1 MASAITAHTRAVVAV
16 LLSVTICLPA
26 CSPATATDP
35 CNADYETPAT
45 FDPVLAAQLQTA
57 LDANLAASGAPGAS
71 LTVHIPGQGTFAA
84 GAGMRDILAG
94 EPVLPRTRF
103 RVGSITKAFA
113 AAALLR
119 LVERGELTLDDHPSE
134 LLPELGLDADITFA
148 QLLSH
153 TAGLFNYTDD
163 RGFLALSRDPW
174 EPEEIV
180 AWSLTHE
187 PVGAPGERY
196 LYSNTDFYVVGLAL
210 EALSGQPFHE
220 HVREQLLDPLELS
233 DTSEEQHEGRDCGMS
248 EGYVVTGAPATD
260 DIDMS
265 WTWAAGGLVST
276 GVDLCRWAEALYRG
290 DVLSPT
296 SRASLTAWTP
306 QSIEASDPY
315 GFATQQATRGGRSV
329 VGHTGSTMGFKGELF
344 IDLETGVCVAV
355 LLNDFVSTP
364 SAIAQPAWS
373 AVFEHLGP

>member
-1 MASAITAHTRAVVAV
+1 MLTTSVSMRVAALS
-16 LLSVTICLPA
+16 LLMGLWLPA
-26 CSPATATDP
+26 CASSGDADP
-35 CNADYETPAT
+35 CNAEYETPAT
-45 FDPVLAAQLQTA
+45 FDPTLAAELQA
-57 LDANLAASGAPGAS
+57 VLEANLPPSGAPGAT
-71 LTVHIPGQGTFAA
+71 LTVHVPGQGTFAGA
-84 GAGMRDILAG
+84 AGMRDIAG
-94 EPVLPRTRF
+94 GLPVLPRTRF

-119 LVERGELTLDDHPSE
+119 FVEQGDLELGDSPGA
-134 LLPELGLDADITFA
+134 LLPDLGLDPTITF
-148 QLLSH
+148 QQVLSH
-153 TAGLFNYTDD
+153 TAGLFNFTDD
-163 RGFLALSRDPW
+163 RGFLALSREAW

-180 AWSLTHE
+180 DWSLMHG

-196 LYSNTDFYVVGLAL
+196 LYSNTGFYVVGLAL
-210 EALSGQPFHE
+210 EELSGQPFHE
-220 HVREQLLDPLELS
+220 HVRDVVLDPLALS

-248 EGYVVTGAPATD
+248 EGYVVTGAAATD

-290 DVLSPT
+290 DFLSPA
-296 SRASLTAWTP
+296 SRAALLEWTP
-306 QSIEASDPY
+306 QSIDASDPY
-315 GFATQQATRGGRSV
+315 GLATQRATRGGRQV

-364 SAIAQPAWS
+364 SAISQPAWT
-373 AVFEHLGP
+373 AVFDALAP

>member
-1 MASAITAHTRAVVAV
+1 MTLLATRFPWLALVGGALLASCGTSNTA
-16 LLSVTICLPA
+16 
-26 CSPATATDP
+26 DP

-45 FDPVLAAQLQTA
+45 FDPALAADLQA
-57 LDANLAASGAPGAS
+57 VLDANLAASSAPGAT
-71 LTVHIPGQGTFAA
+71 LTVHIPGQGTFAGAA
-84 GAGMRDILAG
+84 GVRDLANDL
-94 EPVLPRTRF
+94 PVLPRTRF

-119 LVERGELTLDDHPSE
+119 FVEQGDLSLSDHPSA
-134 LLPELGLDADITFA
+134 LLPELGLDAEITFA

-163 RGFLALSRDPW
+163 RGFLALSVEPW

-196 LYSNTDFYVVGLAL
+196 LYSNTGFYVVGLAL
-210 EALSGQPFHE
+210 EELSGQPFHQ
-220 HVREQLLDPLELS
+220 HVREELLDPLGLT

-248 EGYVVTGAPATD
+248 EGYVVTGAAATD

-265 WTWAAGGLVST
+265 WTYAAGGLVSS

-290 DVLSPT
+290 DVLSPA
-296 SRASLTAWTP
+296 SRASLVDWTP
-306 QSIEASDPY
+306 QSIDVSDPY
-315 GFATQQATRGGRSV
+315 GFATQQATRGGRAV

-344 IDLETGVCVAV
+344 IDLETGACVAV

-364 SAIAQPAWS
+364 SAISQPAWA
-373 AVFEHLGP
+373 AVWDALDP

>member
-1 MASAITAHTRAVVAV
+1 MTLLAPRLHSLLALVVGALLASCGTSNTA
-16 LLSVTICLPA
+16 
-26 CSPATATDP
+26 DP
-35 CNADYETPAT
+35 CNADYETPAA
-45 FDPVLAAQLQTA
+45 FDAALAADLQA
-57 LDANLAASGAPGAS
+57 VLDANLAASSAPGAT
-71 LTVHIPGQGTFAA
+71 LTVHIPGQGTFAGA
-84 GAGMRDILAG
+84 AGMRDL
-94 EPVLPRTRF
+94 ENEVPVLPRTRF

-119 LVERGELTLDDHPSE
+119 FVERGELGLDDHPSA

-163 RGFLALSRDPW
+163 RGFLALSREPW

-196 LYSNTDFYVVGLAL
+196 LYSNTGFYVVGLAL
-210 EALSGQPFHE
+210 EALSGQPFHQ
-220 HVREQLLDPLELS
+220 HVREELLDPLALT

-248 EGYVVTGAPATD
+248 EGYVVTGAAATD

-265 WTWAAGGLVST
+265 WTYAAGGLVSS

-290 DVLSPT
+290 DVLTPA
-296 SRASLTAWTP
+296 SRAALIAWTP
-306 QSIEASDPY
+306 QSLEASDAY
-315 GFATQQATRGGRSV
+315 GVATQRATRGGRDV

-364 SAIAQPAWS
+364 SAISQPAWT
-373 AVFEHLGP
+373 AVWAAREP